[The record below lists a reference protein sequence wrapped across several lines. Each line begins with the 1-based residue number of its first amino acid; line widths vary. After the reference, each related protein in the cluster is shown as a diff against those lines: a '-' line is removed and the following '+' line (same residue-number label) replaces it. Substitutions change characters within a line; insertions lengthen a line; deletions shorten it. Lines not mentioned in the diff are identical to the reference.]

1 VCLVHQIKTVLFMA
15 RPSLLGG
22 IMIGAAAW
30 LQVFVIFFLTPV
42 TWQLAVIPGLFF
54 LSGLFLAGAVSE
66 EAHYAELAIG
76 GILIAVAV
84 GFVGWF
90 YLTSLGTLLVPA
102 LISLGAGIL
111 ILVGLVFIMGGHGK
125 GY

>member
-1 VCLVHQIKTVLFMA
+1 MLMAGPALF
-15 RPSLLGG
+15 GG

-30 LQVFVIFFLTPV
+30 LEVFVIFFLTPV

-54 LSGLFLAGAVSE
+54 IAGLFLAGTLGDQ
-66 EAHYAELAIG
+66 AHYAELAIG
-76 GILIAVAV
+76 GICIAVSV

-90 YLTSLGTLLVPA
+90 YLIDSTLLIPA
-102 LISLGAGIL
+102 LLSLGAGFL
-111 ILVGLVFIMGGHGK
+111 ILVGLVFIMGGASK

>member
-1 VCLVHQIKTVLFMA
+1 MLMA
-15 RPSLLGG
+15 RPALFGG

-30 LQVFVIFFLTPV
+30 LQVFVIFFLTVPPNYS
-42 TWQLAVIPGLFF
+42 LAVIPGLFF
-54 LSGLFLAGAVSE
+54 IAGLFLAGTIGD
-66 EAHYAELAIG
+66 EANYAELAIG
-76 GILIAVAV
+76 GICIAVAV

-90 YLTSLGTLLVPA
+90 YLTSLGQLLLPS

-111 ILVGLVFIMGGHGK
+111 ILVGLVFIMTGPGK

>member
-1 VCLVHQIKTVLFMA
+1 MLMAGPALF
-15 RPSLLGG
+15 GG

-30 LQVFVIFFLTPV
+30 LEVFVIFFLTPV

-54 LSGLFLAGAVSE
+54 IAGLFLAGTLGG
-66 EAHYAELAIG
+66 EAHYAEMAIG
-76 GILIAVAV
+76 GICIAVAI

-90 YLTSLGTLLVPA
+90 YLINPPLLIPA
-102 LISLGAGIL
+102 LLSLGAGVLIL
-111 ILVGLVFIMGGHGK
+111 IGLVFILGGTSK

>member
-1 VCLVHQIKTVLFMA
+1 MLMA
-15 RPSLLGG
+15 RPALFGG

-30 LQVFVIFFLTPV
+30 LQVFVIFFLTPINY
-42 TWQLAVIPGLFF
+42 TLAVIPGLFF
-54 LSGLFLAGAVSE
+54 VAGLFLAGTLGDEGHFV
-66 EAHYAELAIG
+66 ELAIG
-76 GILIAVAV
+76 GICIAVAF

-90 YLTSLGTLLVPA
+90 YLTSLGQLLLPS

-111 ILVGLVFIMGGHGK
+111 ILIGLVFIMSGPGK

>member
-1 VCLVHQIKTVLFMA
+1 MAGPALF
-15 RPSLLGG
+15 GG

-30 LQVFVIFFLTPV
+30 LEVFVIFFLTPV

-54 LSGLFLAGAVSE
+54 LAGLFLAGTLGE
-66 EAHYAELAIG
+66 QAHYAEMAIG
-76 GILIAVAV
+76 GICIAVAV

-90 YLTSLGTLLVPA
+90 YLVSVGILLIPA
-102 LISLGAGIL
+102 LLSLGAGVLIL
-111 ILVGLVFIMGGHGK
+111 IGLVFILGGASK

>member
-1 VCLVHQIKTVLFMA
+1 MFMA
-15 RPSLLGG
+15 GPSLFGG

-54 LSGLFLAGAVSE
+54 LAGLFLAGTVGD
-66 EAHYAELAIG
+66 EAHFAELAIG
-76 GILIAVAV
+76 GICIAVAV

-90 YLTSLGTLLVPA
+90 YLTSGGALLISS
-102 LISLGAGIL
+102 LISLGAGVL
-111 ILVGLVFIMGGHGK
+111 ILVGLVFIMGGQSK

>member
-1 VCLVHQIKTVLFMA
+1 MLMA
-15 RPSLLGG
+15 GPALLGG

-30 LQVFVIFFLTPV
+30 LEVFVIFFLTPV

-54 LSGLFLAGAVSE
+54 IAGLFLAGTLGDQ
-66 EAHYAELAIG
+66 AHYAELAIG
-76 GILIAVAV
+76 GICIAVAV

-90 YLTSLGTLLVPA
+90 YLVNATLLIPA
-102 LISLGAGIL
+102 LLSLGAGFL
-111 ILVGLVFIMGGHGK
+111 ILLGLVFIMGGASK

>member
-1 VCLVHQIKTVLFMA
+1 MAGPALF
-15 RPSLLGG
+15 GG

-30 LQVFVIFFLTPV
+30 LEVFVIFFLTPV

-54 LSGLFLAGAVSE
+54 IAGLFLAGTLGE
-66 EAHYAELAIG
+66 EAHYAEMAIG
-76 GILIAVAV
+76 GICIAVAI

-90 YLTSLGTLLVPA
+90 YWTNPPLLIPA
-102 LISLGAGIL
+102 LLSLGAGALIL
-111 ILVGLVFIMGGHGK
+111 IGLVFILGGTSK

>member
-1 VCLVHQIKTVLFMA
+1 MA

-30 LQVFVIFFLTPV
+30 LQVFVIFFLAPV

-54 LSGLFLAGAVSE
+54 LSGLFLAGTLGE

-111 ILVGLVFIMGGHGK
+111 ILVGLVFIMSGQSK

>member
-1 VCLVHQIKTVLFMA
+1 MA
-15 RPSLLGG
+15 GPSLFGG

-54 LSGLFLAGAVSE
+54 LSGLFLAGTFGEQS
-66 EAHYAELAIG
+66 HYAELAIG
-76 GILIAVAV
+76 GIFIAVAV

-90 YLTSLGTLLVPA
+90 YLTSAGVLLIPA
-102 LISLGAGIL
+102 LLSLGAGIL
-111 ILVGLVFIMGGHGK
+111 ILVGLVFIMGGESK

>member
-1 VCLVHQIKTVLFMA
+1 MLMA
-15 RPSLLGG
+15 RPALLGG

-42 TWQLAVIPGLFF
+42 TYSLAVIPGLFF
-54 LSGLFLAGAVSE
+54 IAGLFLAGTLGD

-76 GILIAVAV
+76 GICIAVAV

-90 YLTSLGTLLVPA
+90 YLTSLGELLIPA

-111 ILVGLVFIMGGHGK
+111 ILIGLVFIMAGPGK

>member
-1 VCLVHQIKTVLFMA
+1 MA
-15 RPSLLGG
+15 RPALFGG

-30 LQVFVIFFLTPV
+30 LEVFVIFFMTPQ
-42 TWQLAVIPGLFF
+42 TYTLAVIPGLFF
-54 LSGLFLAGAVSE
+54 LAGLFLAGTISDE
-66 EAHYAELAIG
+66 THYIELAIG
-76 GILIAVAV
+76 GICIAVAV

-90 YLTSLGTLLVPA
+90 YLISLGELLLPS

-111 ILVGLVFIMGGHGK
+111 ILVGLVFIMTGPGK

>member
-1 VCLVHQIKTVLFMA
+1 MAGPALF
-15 RPSLLGG
+15 GG

-30 LQVFVIFFLTPV
+30 LEVFIIFFIAPV

-54 LSGLFLAGAVSE
+54 LAGLFLAGTFGD
-66 EAHYAELAIG
+66 EAHFAELAIG
-76 GILIAVAV
+76 GICIAVAV

-90 YLTSLGTLLVPA
+90 YLTSGGTLLIA
-102 LISLGAGIL
+102 GLLSLGAGVL
-111 ILVGLVFIMGGHGK
+111 ILVGLVFVLGGPSK

>member
-1 VCLVHQIKTVLFMA
+1 MLMA
-15 RPSLLGG
+15 GPSLFGG

-30 LQVFVIFFLTPV
+30 LEVFVIFFIAPV

-54 LSGLFLAGAVSE
+54 ISGLFLAGAFGDES
-66 EAHYAELAIG
+66 HFAELAIG
-76 GILIAVAV
+76 GICIAVAV

-90 YLTSLGTLLVPA
+90 YLTSGGALLIA
-102 LISLGAGIL
+102 SLISLGAGVL
-111 ILVGLVFIMGGHGK
+111 ILVGLVFIMGGQSK

>member
-1 VCLVHQIKTVLFMA
+1 MA
-15 RPSLLGG
+15 GPSLFGG

-30 LQVFVIFFLTPV
+30 LEVFVIFFVAPV

-54 LSGLFLAGAVSE
+54 IAGLFLAGTVGD
-66 EAHYAELAIG
+66 EAQFWELALG
-76 GILIAVAV
+76 GICIAVAV

-90 YLTSLGTLLVPA
+90 YLTSGGILLIA
-102 LISLGAGIL
+102 SLISLGAGAL
-111 ILVGLVFIMGGHGK
+111 ILVGLVFILGGQNK

>member
-1 VCLVHQIKTVLFMA
+1 MFMVA
-15 RPSLLGG
+15 GPSLFGG

-30 LQVFVIFFLTPV
+30 LEVFVIFFLAPV

-54 LSGLFLAGAVSE
+54 IAGLFLAGTVGDD
-66 EAHYAELAIG
+66 AHYWELALG
-76 GILIAVAV
+76 GICIAVAI

-90 YLTSLGTLLVPA
+90 YLTSGGTLLISS
-102 LISLGAGIL
+102 LISLGAGFL
-111 ILVGLVFIMGGHGK
+111 ILVGLVFIMGGQSK

>member
-1 VCLVHQIKTVLFMA
+1 MA
-15 RPSLLGG
+15 RPALYGG

-42 TWQLAVIPGLFF
+42 VWQLAAIPGLFF
-54 LSGLFLAGAVSE
+54 LAGLFLAGTLGE
-66 EAHYAELAIG
+66 EAHYIELAIG
-76 GILIAVAV
+76 GICIAVAV

-90 YLTSLGTLLVPA
+90 YLTSGGTLLIPA
-102 LISLGAGIL
+102 IISLGAGSLIL
-111 ILVGLVFIMGGHGK
+111 IGLIFIMAGPGK

>member
-1 VCLVHQIKTVLFMA
+1 MA
-15 RPSLLGG
+15 RPALYGG

-30 LQVFVIFFLTPV
+30 LQVFVIFFLTEV
-42 TWQLAVIPGLFF
+42 VWQLAAIPGLFF
-54 LSGLFLAGAVSE
+54 VAGLFLAGTLGD

-76 GILIAVAV
+76 GICIAVAV

-90 YLTSLGTLLVPA
+90 YLTSGGILLGPA
-102 LISLGAGIL
+102 FISLGAGIL
-111 ILVGLVFIMGGHGK
+111 ILVGLVFIMAGPSK